1 MPRKV
6 PLATPGEILRHEFLE
21 PMGITQYRLAKE
33 IGVPQRRIGEIVA
46 GRRSITADTAL
57 RLAAFFGTDAQS
69 WINLQSHYDTEMAR
83 DAMEETL
90 SRIRRWD
97 ELSAA

>member
-6 PLATPGEILRHEFLE
+6 PLATPGEILLHEFLE
-21 PMGITQYRLAKE
+21 PMGISQYRLAKE

-46 GRRSITADTAL
+46 GRRAITADTAL

-83 DAMEETL
+83 EDMETVL
-90 SRIRRWD
+90 SGIRRWD
-97 ELSAA
+97 ELAAA

>member
-1 MPRKV
+1 MPRKI
-6 PLATPGEILRHEFLE
+6 PLATPGEILLHDFLQ
-21 PMGITQYRLAKE
+21 PMGVSQYRLAKE

-46 GRRSITADTAL
+46 GRRAISADTAL

-83 DAMEETL
+83 ETMQSVL
-90 SRIRRWD
+90 SRIRPWN
-97 ELSAA
+97 ESAAA